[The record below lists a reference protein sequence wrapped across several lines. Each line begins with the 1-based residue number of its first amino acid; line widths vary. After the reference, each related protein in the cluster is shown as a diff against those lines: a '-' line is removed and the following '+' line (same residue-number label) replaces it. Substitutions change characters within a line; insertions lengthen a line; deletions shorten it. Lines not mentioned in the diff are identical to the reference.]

1 MTKGQFFDI
10 MSSMKKEVA
19 DAIKEL
25 EKEFGE
31 GCVVRLGDTPLA
43 NIEAISTGIPSLDL
57 ALGIKGL
64 PKGRV
69 VEIYGAEGCGKT
81 SIALQTIAQAQK
93 KGETCAFIDLEHS
106 FNPVYAAELGVDVDN
121 LLISQPV
128 VAEDTLKVIQ
138 TLTKSGQVGL
148 IVLDSV
154 SAMSPQAEVNGEF
167 GDAVVGLLARLMS
180 QALRKLVNDFDE
192 NNVCMVFINQTRMNI
207 ATMGYGSPT
216 TTSGGKALKFY
227 ASIRMEVSRIGPVKS
242 GEEIIGNQTKVK
254 ILKSKFAPPYREV
267 KLDLIYGQ
275 GFSKEADI
283 LQLAIEKGIIKQ
295 KGAWISYNDE
305 NFAQGKENARKYLK
319 ENPEFYEELQTKIY
333 ETV

>member
-1 MTKGQFFDI
+1 MN
-10 MSSMKKEVA
+10 KELL

-31 GCVVRLGDTPLA
+31 GTVKRLGDSP
-43 NIEAISTGIPSLDL
+43 IDGVEVIPTGVPSLDL

-64 PKGRV
+64 PRGTIT
-69 VEIYGAEGCGKT
+69 EIYGAEGCGKT

-93 KGETCAFIDLEHS
+93 MGIMCAFIDLEHS
-106 FNPVYAAELGVDVDN
+106 FNPVYAAQLGVDVDN
-121 LLISQPV
+121 LLMSSPG

-138 TLTKSGQVGL
+138 TLTRSGQVGL

-180 QALRKLVNDFDE
+180 QAMRKLVNDFDAY
-192 NNVCMVFINQTRMNI
+192 NVCMLFINQTRMNI

-227 ASIRMEVSRIGPVKS
+227 ANVRMEVSRIGAVKS
-242 GEEIIGNQTKVK
+242 GEDIIGNQTKVK
-254 ILKSKFAPPYREV
+254 VIKNKFAPPYKEV
-267 KLDLIYGQ
+267 KLDLIYGD
-275 GFSKEADI
+275 GFSREADI
-283 LQLAIEKGIIKQ
+283 LQIAIEKGIIKQ
-295 KGAWISYNDE
+295 KGAWISYNDT

-319 ENPEFYEELQTKIY
+319 ENAEFCEEIEEKIY